1 MKKLFTFLAGAA
13 LLGSLGAC
21 SSDEPTK
28 GSDGPDDNKGTGTMY
43 MAVTISSADNASR
56 AGETET
62 PSDPDFSAGSS
73 VEHNVAK
80 ANFYYFDENGNFC
93 CEAEVNNF
101 SGTATTEGENK
112 NIELESTNMLTL
124 RNVKQV
130 PKYMITLL
138 NGESGVLAKI
148 TAERPNIK
156 DFSKIISHIRT
167 DNAAKD
173 FVMSTTSF
181 FGGDQTLYSNQ
192 YYYANV
198 LKKDWLFKEEPVLS
212 TIPTEKIAVV
222 YVERLAAKV
231 TITGFS
237 TTPKKIDVTVA
248 GKENSD
254 ASTPAGGTPSAHSD
268 VYVKLLGWNV
278 SNVEEESYLS
288 KQLENVFDYSATT
301 APTPAIDNWAYAS
314 WNKPNYFRSYW
325 GQSVNYGKEKDF
337 KTITAPMIDQTNV
350 PSVIYTYET
359 TNQKD
364 KIIKTN
370 NFVNYAR
377 VGSVVVLA
385 QAMEKKTD
393 GTFIPLELVEFGGIP
408 YTKEHFLNVAMNRI
422 PKYYTVESK
431 TTGEEGSTITTYTN
445 ATQVGLDV
453 VKLILRKDD
462 SDFVG
467 TGSVELT
474 TSLGDDTDLYQE
486 VNAAGE
492 GVVEITKEV
501 GGTTTTR
508 YFKKIE
514 NGVADFKAKLKSV
527 VNNTKTVAFTKGYM
541 FYTIPIEH
549 LNKKTAVNANN
560 YVVENEANYGIVRN
574 HWYNVEIE
582 SVLHLG
588 HGIFIPEKLEG
599 EESED
604 PEPLIPD
611 DPTDTY
617 RMAAAVKI
625 LSWKLVKQ
633 SVVL

>member
-13 LLGSLGAC
+13 LLGSLSAC
-21 SSDEPTK
+21 SSDEPAK
-28 GSDGPDDNKGTGTMY
+28 GPDGPDNNEGTGTMY

-62 PSDPDFSAGSS
+62 PSDPDFSVGSS
-73 VEHNVAK
+73 DEHNVTK
-80 ANFYYFDENGNFC
+80 ANFYYFDEDGNYC

-101 SGTATTEGENK
+101 SGTSNTEGTDN

-124 RNVKQV
+124 RNVKNV

-138 NGESGVLAKI
+138 NGESDVLAKI
-148 TAERPNIK
+148 TAEKPNIR
-156 DFSKIISHIRT
+156 DFSKIPSHIRS
-167 DNAAKD
+167 DNSAKD

-181 FGGDQTLYSNQ
+181 FGGDQEIYSNQ

-198 LKKDWLFKEEPVLS
+198 LKEDWLFKEEPDVS
-212 TIPTEKIAVV
+212 TIPTDKIAVV

-231 TITGFS
+231 TMTGFD

-254 ASTPAGGTPSAHSD
+254 ADTPAAGTPSAHSD

-278 SNVEEESYLS
+278 SNVEEVSYLS
-288 KQLENVFDYSATT
+288 KQLENVFDFNATT
-301 APTPAIDNWAYAS
+301 AQTPAIDNWAYAS
-314 WNKPNYFRSYW
+314 WNKPDFFRSYW
-325 GQSVNYGKEKDF
+325 GQSVNYGKETDF

-350 PSVIYTYET
+350 PAAIYTYET
-359 TNQKD
+359 TNKKD
-364 KIIKTN
+364 KITKGTN

-385 QAMEKKTD
+385 QAMEKKD
-393 GTFIPLELVEFGGIP
+393 DNTFKPLELVEFGGIP
-408 YTKEHFLNVAMNRI
+408 YTKEHFLNVAINRI
-422 PKYYTVESK
+422 PKYYKVEST
-431 TTGEEGSTITTYTN
+431 TTGEGESSTTTYV
-445 ATQVGLDV
+445 ATQIGVDNI
-453 VKLILRKDD
+453 KLTLRKDA
-462 SDFVG
+462 SSFVG

-486 VNAAGE
+486 VTAAGE
-492 GVVEITKEV
+492 GVVEIKNEV
-501 GGTTTTR
+501 DGTTTIR

-514 NGVADFKAKLKSV
+514 NGVADFKTKLKSV
-527 VNNTKTVAFTKGYM
+527 VQNTKTVAFTKGYM

-549 LNKKTAVNANN
+549 LNKKTTANANN

-574 HWYNVEIE
+574 HWYNVEIK

-588 HGIFIPEKLEG
+588 HGIFIPEKIEG
-599 EESED
+599 EDPQD
-604 PEPLIPD
+604 PEPLNPD
-611 DPTDTY
+611 DPSDTY
-617 RMAAAVKI
+617 RMAANVKI

>member
-13 LLGSLGAC
+13 LLGSLSAC
-21 SSDEPTK
+21 SSDEPAK
-28 GSDGPDDNKGTGTMY
+28 GPDSPEDNKGTGTMY

-62 PSDPDFSAGSS
+62 PSDPDFSVGSS
-73 VEHNVAK
+73 DEHNVTK
-80 ANFYYFDENGNFC
+80 ANFYYFDEDGNYC

-101 SGTATTEGENK
+101 SGTSHLEGTDD

-124 RNVKQV
+124 RNVKKV

-138 NGESGVLAKI
+138 NGESTVLAKI
-148 TAERPNIK
+148 TAEEPNIR
-156 DFSKIISHIRT
+156 DFSKITSHIRS
-167 DNAAKD
+167 DNTAKD

-181 FGGDQTLYSNQ
+181 FGGDQEIYSNQ

-198 LKKDWLFKEEPVLS
+198 LKGDWLFKEEPDVS
-212 TIPTEKIAVV
+212 TIPTDKIAVV

-231 TITGFS
+231 TMTGFD

-254 ASTPAGGTPSAHSD
+254 ADTPADGTPSAHSD

-278 SNVEEESYLS
+278 SNVEEVSYLS
-288 KQLENVFDYSATT
+288 KQLENVFDFNATT
-301 APTPAIDNWAYAS
+301 AQTPTIGNWAYAS

-325 GQSVNYGKEKDF
+325 GQSVNYGKETDF
-337 KTITAPMIDQTNV
+337 KTITAPMIDQTSV
-350 PSVIYTYET
+350 PDAIYTYET

-364 KIIKTN
+364 KITKGSN

-393 GTFIPLELVEFGGIP
+393 GTYIPLELVEFGGIP
-408 YTKEHFLNVAMNRI
+408 YTKDHFLNVAMNRI
-422 PKYYTVESK
+422 PKYYMVEST
-431 TTGEEGSTITTYTN
+431 TTGEGESTITYTN
-445 ATQVGLDV
+445 AVQVGVDAI
-453 VKLILRKDD
+453 KLVLRKDGT
-462 SDFVG
+462 DFVG

-474 TSLGDDTDLYQE
+474 TNLGDATDLYEE

-492 GVVEITKEV
+492 GVIGIEKE
-501 GGTTTTR
+501 GNTR

-514 NGVADFKAKLKSV
+514 NGVSDLKAKLKSV
-527 VNNTKTVAFTKGYM
+527 VQNTKTVAFTKGYM

-549 LNKKTAVNANN
+549 LNKKTTDNANN
-560 YVVENEANYGIVRN
+560 LVVENEANYGIVRN
-574 HWYNVEIE
+574 HWYNVEIK

-588 HGIFIPEKLEG
+588 HGIFIPEKVEG
-599 EESED
+599 EEPQD
-604 PEPLIPD
+604 PEPLNPD
-611 DPTDTY
+611 DPSDTY
-617 RMAAAVKI
+617 RMAANVKI

-633 SVVL
+633 SIVL